1 MNVTLQARGYSER
14 QLPISFGHKTK
25 SFTLRMYR
33 PASQWPMYGV
43 TAHRTQSQTSIRL
56 RPPFKV
62 VWSKGLGSL
71 LEFPAVV
78 SDGVAYIVNYRGT
91 VWALSMRFGSV
102 VWRVNTGAKMASSPA
117 VAGDQ
122 VIVHGMDGRIRVFDR
137 SNGKLLWDYAVGSPV
152 ESSPVVAR
160 RRRLLR
166 LLERRRLRARPE
178 DAPAALDVLVRRQDH
193 VERRRGRARRST
205 SATTPAACSR

>member
-1 MNVTLQARGYSER
+1 MLVCTCLLAAAGCGGGTDPARTETPPPAPAPALPPVKPHVRHLVKYLTVVDGDLNTRIPGARVRIGDVTHVTRHAGGTLFRVLPGTSMNVTLQARGYSER

-43 TAHRTQSQTSIRL
+43 TPRRTQSQTSIRL

-91 VWALSMRFGSV
+91 VWALSMRFGSSS
-102 VWRVNTGAKMASSPA
+102 GA
-117 VAGDQ
+117 
-122 VIVHGMDGRIRVFDR
+122 
-137 SNGKLLWDYAVGSPV
+137 
-152 ESSPVVAR
+152 
-160 RRRLLR
+160 
-166 LLERRRLRARPE
+166 
-178 DAPAALDVLVRRQDH
+178 
-193 VERRRGRARRST
+193 
-205 SATTPAACSR
+205 